1 MSRLFHGRSPPQLLT
16 AAAHGCLEPSPA
28 SRLRRTYLHL
38 LYSMRL
44 LRFLDTS
51 RPVRL
56 GFPHRLRPGTSPQAL
71 RIPLTVD
78 TLPSG
83 DLQEMASGSP
93 WLYPAFAFVPV

>member
-1 MSRLFHGRSPPQLLT
+1 MSRLFHERSPPQLLT

-51 RPVRL
+51 RPVHL
-56 GFPHRLRPGTSPQAL
+56 WGSPLDYGPVLLRMPFGSH
-71 RIPLTVD
+71 LTVD
-78 TLPSG
+78 TCPPETCKRR
-83 DLQEMASGSP
+83 LQVRLGCIQLSLS
-93 WLYPAFAFVPV
+93 